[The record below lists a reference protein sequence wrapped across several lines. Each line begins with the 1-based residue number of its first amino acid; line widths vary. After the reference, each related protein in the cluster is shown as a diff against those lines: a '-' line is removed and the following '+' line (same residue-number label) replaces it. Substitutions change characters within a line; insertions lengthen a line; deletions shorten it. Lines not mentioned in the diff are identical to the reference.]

1 MFAVFLHTN
10 SDSGTISSTTT
21 VLKLQASRP
30 SFLLACLTS
39 FLVTMLCI
47 PFQVGCPWIATPGL
61 SLYHRPLTT
70 SGHPPPTVVAE
81 SQWGEPHSDAFG
93 TSTRCW
99 VDIIVASPAAS
110 SGNFN
115 PDLAPSV
122 GLEKRKAGQD
132 RSGKPVLHQVLATER
147 RSIHHLQAGDPW
159 STGPY
164 LCRRSLMT
172 SGHPP
177 PTAVAELQR
186 GATFGC
192 LWHQR
197 ARCWV
202 NIIVP
207 SPTCGQP
214 LALAI
219 CSSNALVRNVAD
231 EKFLIVMS
239 YILLIKQWG
248 HHSAMMCDSG
258 QPTSFEVL
266 IVTMSV
272 VIYQSRKEQNNDMMS
287 PWAQPKLYDNELQS
301 LAQRAQIT
309 CQWQAQHFKQMHPDF
324 RHVGSINLLPL
335 AFLRLLTGLALVTHR
350 HTPGVP
356 TRPCMVTDYLW
367 GTEPFGDL
375 KNDNIAIV
383 CRIYRRTVLV
393 HDNGTK
399 LVSFLSNSI

>member
-70 SGHPPPTVVAE
+70 SGRPPPTVVAE

-110 SGNFN
+110 SGNLSGWRRGRQGRTGVASLSFAKSWPRSDAQCTN
-115 PDLAPSV
+115 PLLS
-122 GLEKRKAGQD
+122 
-132 RSGKPVLHQVLATER
+132 S
-147 RSIHHLQAGDPW
+147 SHHLQAGDPW

-164 LCRRSLMT
+164 LRRRSLMT

-177 PTAVAELQR
+177 PTAVTELQR

-192 LWHQR
+192 LWHRR

-202 NIIVP
+202 NIIVA

-219 CSSNALVRNVAD
+219 
-231 EKFLIVMS
+231 FLIVMS

-287 PWAQPKLYDNELQS
+287 PWARPKLYDNELRS

-324 RHVGSINLLPL
+324 RHVGSVNLLPL
-335 AFLRLLTGLALVTHR
+335 AFLHLLTGLALVTHR
-350 HTPGVP
+350 RTPGVP
-356 TRPCMVTDYLW
+356 TRPCTVTNYLW